1 MMSGEN
7 ASQFITQPQGLRNSS
22 AQTGGSLINSF
33 MEEAQ
38 QSIDICKKAKIFKE
52 NDQKSLLSSRV
63 HLSDSTLNTN
73 STEGDNAKDNG
84 ESSHD
89 IPDVAAAIEDL
100 LEQTSKIQDQKS
112 PGRSGCDNSLFSSD
126 CSMLGEGHGGS
137 PSVIGLPKHWLS
149 RQVFVYVCNQTG
161 IRDELSSPKEANGG
175 PYDSFSETQTD
186 SQVVGYEEDLTGRQM
201 LIDRVRT
208 RSSMT

>member
-1 MMSGEN
+1 MFAQNIFIQPALFWQNEVVAVDQFRPKEITSQDEEAGLCTESQFPTQDVQMMSGEN

-22 AQTGGSLINSF
+22 AQNGGSLINSF

-38 QSIDICKKAKIFKE
+38 QSIDICKKAKIFKD

-63 HLSDSTLNTN
+63 HLSDSTLNMN

-100 LEQTSKIQDQKS
+100 LEQTSKVKTPVIF
-112 PGRSGCDNSLFSSD
+112 RL
-126 CSMLGEGHGGS
+126 HG
-137 PSVIGLPKHWLS
+137 
-149 RQVFVYVCNQTG
+149 
-161 IRDELSSPKEANGG
+161 
-175 PYDSFSETQTD
+175 
-186 SQVVGYEEDLTGRQM
+186 
-201 LIDRVRT
+201 
-208 RSSMT
+208 

>member
-22 AQTGGSLINSF
+22 AQIGGSLINSF

-38 QSIDICKKAKIFKE
+38 QSIDICKKAKIFKD

-63 HLSDSTLNTN
+63 HLSDSTLNMN

-112 PGRSGCDNSLFSSD
+112 PGRSGCDKSLFSSD

-149 RQVFVYVCNQTG
+149 RTG
-161 IRDELSSPKEANGG
+161 RRDELSSPKEANGG